1 MCGPVE
7 NPAGANDIGVNPK
20 LIVEVLPNSTKNYD
34 RGEKFRH
41 YRSVPGSLEYL
52 LVAQDSVRVEQHV
65 LQTDGS
71 WVFRE
76 FTTHTRIYNS
86 TRSAAFLT
94 QTPSMKASIS
104 LRVEL
109 SFP

>member
-1 MCGPVE
+1 MVICGPVE

-41 YRSVPGSLEYL
+41 YRSVPGSSEYL

-65 LQTDGS
+65 LQADGS

-76 FTTHTRIYNS
+76 LTTPYADIRLTSIGCILNTNTIYEGVDFV
-86 TRSAAFLT
+86 AG
-94 QTPSMKASIS
+94 
-104 LRVEL
+104 
-109 SFP
+109 